1 MKKIKGGFE
10 KVPLAEVKKKLA
22 AAPEPTTV
30 IKVTKKEE
38 PYTLANYDDLPKPR
52 RQSIRASS

>member
-1 MKKIKGGFE
+1 MKKIRGGFE

-22 AAPEPTTV
+22 AAPESTTV

-38 PYTLANYDDLPKPR
+38 PYTLAKHDDLPMPH
-52 RQSIRASS
+52 RQSTGASS